1 MKIIQITTD
10 VSGYSEEIYSEV
22 YGLGDDNK
30 VYFWSAKTGEWKLWI
45 RE

>member
-10 VSGYSEEIYSEV
+10 VSSSGDEIYSDV

-30 VYFWSAKTGEWKLWI
+30 VYYWSAKTTEWKLWKRI
-45 RE
+45 